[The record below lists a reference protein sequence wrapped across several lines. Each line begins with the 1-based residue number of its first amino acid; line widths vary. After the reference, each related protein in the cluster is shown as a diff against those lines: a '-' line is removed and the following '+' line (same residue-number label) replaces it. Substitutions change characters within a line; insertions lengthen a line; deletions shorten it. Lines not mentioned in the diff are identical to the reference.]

1 MTDQDTTNEN
11 PLQSKR
17 ERIDQI
23 DAGIL
28 VLLDERMRLAA
39 DIAEIKRK
47 TGKDILDLDRES
59 QLFEKL
65 LAQNKEQK
73 SLIPDEKVLEI
84 WGKIIE
90 LSKKIQEEEPN
101 SL

>member
-1 MTDQDTTNEN
+1 MTDQNIVSEN
-11 PLQSKR
+11 PLQGKR
-17 ERIDQI
+17 DRIDEI

-28 VLLDERMRLAA
+28 VLLDERMRLAS

-47 TGKDILDLDRES
+47 TGKDILDLDREA
-59 QLFEKL
+59 QLFKKL
-65 LAQNKEQK
+65 LAKNKAQE

-90 LSKKIQEEEPN
+90 LSKKIQENEPN
-101 SL
+101 AL

>member
-1 MTDQDTTNEN
+1 MTDQDITAEN
-11 PLQSKR
+11 LLQPKR
-17 ERIDQI
+17 DRIDEI

-28 VLLDERMRLAA
+28 VLLDERMRLAS
-39 DIAEIKRK
+39 DIAEIKQK
-47 TGKDILDLDRES
+47 TGKAILDLDREA

-65 LAQNKEQK
+65 LKQNRNKK
-73 SLIPDEKVLEI
+73 TLIPDEKVLEI

-101 SL
+101 AL